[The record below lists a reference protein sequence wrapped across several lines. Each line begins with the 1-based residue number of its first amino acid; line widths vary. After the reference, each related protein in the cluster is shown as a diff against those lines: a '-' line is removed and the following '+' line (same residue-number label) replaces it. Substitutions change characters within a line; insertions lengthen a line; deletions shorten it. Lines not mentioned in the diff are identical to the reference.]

1 MAVRERLRHSRLS
14 PWAAAIAGAF
24 AWALQQQ
31 LLGDLLHFDC
41 RRGGAWTGL
50 GVGLACVLL
59 IAAGVAITL
68 ASRQAEGW
76 GSATRRFVASVS
88 LMAAGLFVLPVL
100 LGTVAGFILPGCA
113 R

>member
-1 MAVRERLRHSRLS
+1 MALRQRLRHSRLS

-24 AWALQQQ
+24 AWALHQQV
-31 LLGDLLHFDC
+31 LGDLLHFDC

-50 GVGLACVLL
+50 AIGVACLLL
-59 IAAGVAITL
+59 IASGVAITV
-68 ASRQAEGW
+68 ASRHANGW
-76 GSATRRFVASVS
+76 GGDTRRFVASVS

-100 LGTVAGFILPGCA
+100 LQTLAGFVLPGCA

>member
-1 MAVRERLRHSRLS
+1 MDLRTRLRESRLS
-14 PWAAAIAGAF
+14 PWAAAIAGAL
-24 AWALQQQ
+24 AWTVHQQ

-59 IAAGVAITL
+59 IAAGVAATL
-68 ASRQAEGW
+68 ASRTADGW
-76 GSATRRFVASVS
+76 GGATRRFVASVS
-88 LMAAGLFVLPVL
+88 LMAAGLFLLAVL
-100 LGTVAGFILPGCA
+100 LGIVAGFVLPGCA

>member
-14 PWAAAIAGAF
+14 PWAAAIAGAL

-31 LLGDLLHFDC
+31 VLGDLLHFDC

-50 GVGLACVLL
+50 GLGAGCVVLVV
-59 IAAGVAITL
+59 AGVATTL
-68 ASRQAEGW
+68 ASRRADGW

-88 LMAAGLFVLPVL
+88 LMAAGLFLLPVVL
-100 LGTVAGFILPGCA
+100 ATVAGFVLPECA

>member
-1 MAVRERLRHSRLS
+1 MRERLQHSRLS

-50 GVGLACVLL
+50 GLGLGCLLL
-59 IAAGVAITL
+59 IAGGVALTL
-68 ASRQAEGW
+68 ASRHADGW
-76 GSATRRFVASVS
+76 GGATRRFVASVS
-88 LMAAGLFVLPVL
+88 LMAAGLFVLPVVL
-100 LGTVAGFILPGCA
+100 AMVAGFVLPECA

>member
-1 MAVRERLRHSRLS
+1 MALKQRLRHSRLS
-14 PWAAAIAGAF
+14 PWAAALASAF
-24 AWALQQQ
+24 AWALHQQV
-31 LLGDLLHFDC
+31 LGDLLHFDC

-50 GVGLACVLL
+50 AVGVACLLL
-59 IAAGVAITL
+59 IAGGVAVTL
-68 ASRQAEGW
+68 ASRQADGW

-100 LGTVAGFILPGCA
+100 LQTLAGFVLPGCT